1 MPVQLAHQRRL
12 VLGVALR
19 MCCAAAADKFGSD
32 SFGSTLRGFKWSH
45 ADDSQGRDRVLKVGG
60 LAARQ
65 NHDDGHGGQ
74 EEEEEEDDDDDDDD
88 LLPQNT
94 RKIQAR
100 DARPLTINDT
110 N

>member
-1 MPVQLAHQRRL
+1 
-12 VLGVALR
+12 

-65 NHDDGHGGQ
+65 NHDDGHGG
-74 EEEEEEDDDDDDDD
+74 
-88 LLPQNT
+88 
-94 RKIQAR
+94 RR
-100 DARPLTINDT
+100 RRRRRRRRMMMMMMSSSSS
-110 N
+110 